1 MLILLSDGAGLT
13 ARQCATVASRA
24 GHQVEALCAERL
36 CLCRMTRHVRRVHRV
51 PGIGTDPFGWLEA
64 AVGVAVRR
72 HAQVLLPVQ
81 EQVAVMSLERDRI
94 EAAGLLT
101 AVPDFGALARV
112 QDKVSAFGTLTQAG
126 LPQPPAVVATSR
138 AELEAAGTLP
148 AFVKTPIGTASA
160 GVCRVETRAGLRRLA
175 AACERDGVFGSEGVL
190 VQQPAD
196 GPLVMVQS
204 VFAHGELVAF
214 HACQRVREGAG
225 GGASHKLSLDLPEA
239 REHLAALGAA
249 LRWHGAL
256 SADVIL
262 GRAGA
267 QFIDVNP
274 RLVEPVNA
282 LASGVDLVRALVEVA
297 CTGTSVPQP
306 PGRPGE
312 RTHQLLLAVLG
323 AAQHG
328 GRREIA
334 RELGYALTRR
344 GGYRASREELT
355 PGGGDPLA
363 ALPVVL
369 TAAITL
375 VQPTAWRRFTGR
387 STAAYSLTPAAWHA
401 LTASGAARAHAPDA
415 GFHDRPTASARSAAR
430 LRPASRALGPG
441 GYSSRVAASAGTSTE
456 YCLSTS
462 SGTISSAR
470 SWVEASTTGAAAP
483 SRWARSQF
491 AAVTHHRSP
500 GTSPGKLN
508 WGIGVDRS
516 LPIPR

>member
-1 MLILLSDGAGLT
+1 MVILLSDGAGLT
-13 ARQCATVASRA
+13 ARQCATVLSRA
-24 GHQVEALCAERL
+24 GHQVEALCPQGL
-36 CLCRMTRHVRRVHRV
+36 CLCRLTRHVRRVHRV
-51 PGIGTDPFGWLEA
+51 PGIGADPFGWLEA
-64 AVGVAVRR
+64 ALDIAARR
-72 HAQVLLPVQ
+72 HAEVLLPVQ
-81 EQVAVMSLERDRI
+81 EQVAVMSLARDRI

-126 LPQPPAVVATSR
+126 LPQPPAVIAASR

-148 AFVKTPIGTASA
+148 AFVKTPVGTASA
-160 GVCRVETRAGLRRLA
+160 GVRLVRARAELRQLA
-175 AACERDGVFGSEGVL
+175 ADYERDGVFETGGVL

-225 GGASHKLSLDLPEA
+225 GGASHKLGLDLPET
-239 REHLAALGAA
+239 REHISALGAA

-262 GRAGA
+262 GRAGV
-267 QFIDVNP
+267 QFVDINP

-297 CTGTSVPQP
+297 CTGTSAPQP

-328 GRREIA
+328 GRRQIV
-334 RELGYALTRR
+334 RELGNALTRR
-344 GGYRASREELT
+344 GDYRASREELT

-369 TAAITL
+369 TAAVTL
-375 VQPTAWRRFTGR
+375 VQPAAGRRFTGG
-387 STAAYSLTPAAWHA
+387 SVGAYSLTPAAWHA
-401 LTASGAARAHAPDA
+401 LAASSAAAAHAPDA
-415 GFHDRPTASARSAAR
+415 WQGRGAGTTARS
-430 LRPASRALGPG
+430 
-441 GYSSRVAASAGTSTE
+441 V
-456 YCLSTS
+456 
-462 SGTISSAR
+462 
-470 SWVEASTTGAAAP
+470 
-483 SRWARSQF
+483 
-491 AAVTHHRSP
+491 
-500 GTSPGKLN
+500 
-508 WGIGVDRS
+508 
-516 LPIPR
+516 

>member
-1 MLILLSDGAGLT
+1 MFILLSDGAGLT
-13 ARQCATVASRA
+13 ARQCATVLSRA

-36 CLCRMTRHVRRVHRV
+36 CLCGMTRHVRRVHRV
-51 PGIGTDPFGWLEA
+51 PGIGTDPFGWLE
-64 AVGVAVRR
+64 VAVDLAARR
-72 HAQVLLPVQ
+72 HAEVLLPVQ
-81 EQVAVMSLERDRI
+81 EQVAVMSLQRDRI

-101 AVPDFGALARV
+101 AVPDFWALARL

-126 LPQPPAVVATSR
+126 LPQPPAVVATNP
-138 AELEAAGTLP
+138 AELEAAGALP

-175 AACERDGVFGSEGVL
+175 AGYEREGVFAAGGVL

-204 VFAHGELVAF
+204 VFAHGEMVAF
-214 HACQRVREGAG
+214 HACQRVREGAA
-225 GGASHKLSLDLPEA
+225 GGASHKLGLDLPEV

-267 QFIDVNP
+267 QFIDINP

-297 CTGTSVPQP
+297 CTGTSAPQP
-306 PGRPGE
+306 PGRPGA

-328 GRREIA
+328 GRREIV
-334 RELGYALTRR
+334 RELGNALTGR
-344 GGYRASREELT
+344 GDYRASREELT
-355 PGGGDPLA
+355 PAGGDPLA

-375 VQPTAWRRFTGR
+375 VQPAAWRRFAGGSTG
-387 STAAYSLTPAAWHA
+387 AYSLTPAAWHA

-415 GFHDRPTASARSAAR
+415 WHGRGAGSTARS
-430 LRPASRALGPG
+430 
-441 GYSSRVAASAGTSTE
+441 V
-456 YCLSTS
+456 
-462 SGTISSAR
+462 
-470 SWVEASTTGAAAP
+470 
-483 SRWARSQF
+483 
-491 AAVTHHRSP
+491 
-500 GTSPGKLN
+500 
-508 WGIGVDRS
+508 
-516 LPIPR
+516 

>member
-64 AVGVAVRR
+64 AVDLAVRR
-72 HAQVLLPVQ
+72 HAEVLLPVQ

-101 AVPDFGALARV
+101 AVPDFGALAQV

-175 AACERDGVFGSEGVL
+175 AAYEREGVFGAGGVL

-214 HACQRVREGAG
+214 HACQRVREGTS
-225 GGASHKLSLDLPEA
+225 GGASHKLGLDLPEA

-297 CTGTSVPQP
+297 CTGTSAPQP

-334 RELGYALTRR
+334 RELGNALTRR
-344 GGYRASREELT
+344 GDYRASREELT

-375 VQPTAWRRFTGR
+375 VQPAAWRRFTGG

-415 GFHDRPTASARSAAR
+415 SHGRGAGTTARS
-430 LRPASRALGPG
+430 
-441 GYSSRVAASAGTSTE
+441 V
-456 YCLSTS
+456 
-462 SGTISSAR
+462 
-470 SWVEASTTGAAAP
+470 
-483 SRWARSQF
+483 
-491 AAVTHHRSP
+491 
-500 GTSPGKLN
+500 
-508 WGIGVDRS
+508 
-516 LPIPR
+516 

>member
-1 MLILLSDGAGLT
+1 MFILLSDGAGLT
-13 ARQCATVASRA
+13 ARQCATVLSRA

-36 CLCRMTRHVRRVHRV
+36 CLCGMTRHVRRVHRV

-64 AVGVAVRR
+64 AVDLAARR
-72 HAQVLLPVQ
+72 HAEVLLPVQ
-81 EQVAVMSLERDRI
+81 EQVAVMSLQRDRI

-101 AVPDFGALARV
+101 AVPDFWALARV

-126 LPQPPAVVATSR
+126 LPQPPAVVATNP
-138 AELEAAGTLP
+138 AELEAAGALP

-160 GVCRVETRAGLRRLA
+160 GVCRVETRAELRRLA
-175 AACERDGVFGSEGVL
+175 AGYEREGVFAAGGVL

-204 VFAHGELVAF
+204 VFAHGEMVAF
-214 HACQRVREGAG
+214 HACQRVREGAA
-225 GGASHKLSLDLPEA
+225 GGASHKLGLDLPEV

-267 QFIDVNP
+267 QFIDINP

-297 CTGTSVPQP
+297 CTGTSAPQP
-306 PGRPGE
+306 PGRPGA

-328 GRREIA
+328 GRREIV
-334 RELGYALTRR
+334 RELGNALTGR
-344 GGYRASREELT
+344 GDYRASREELT
-355 PGGGDPLA
+355 PAGGDPLA

-375 VQPTAWRRFTGR
+375 VQPAAWRRFAGGSTG
-387 STAAYSLTPAAWHA
+387 AYSLTPAAWHA

-415 GFHDRPTASARSAAR
+415 WHGRGAGTTARS
-430 LRPASRALGPG
+430 
-441 GYSSRVAASAGTSTE
+441 V
-456 YCLSTS
+456 
-462 SGTISSAR
+462 
-470 SWVEASTTGAAAP
+470 
-483 SRWARSQF
+483 
-491 AAVTHHRSP
+491 
-500 GTSPGKLN
+500 
-508 WGIGVDRS
+508 
-516 LPIPR
+516 

>member
-1 MLILLSDGAGLT
+1 MFILLSDGAGLT
-13 ARQCATVASRA
+13 ARQCATVLSRA

-36 CLCRMTRHVRRVHRV
+36 CLCGMTRHVRRVHRV
-51 PGIGTDPFGWLEA
+51 PGIGTDPFGWLE
-64 AVGVAVRR
+64 VAVDLAARR
-72 HAQVLLPVQ
+72 HAEVLLPVQ
-81 EQVAVMSLERDRI
+81 EQVAVMSLQRDRI

-101 AVPDFGALARV
+101 AVPDFWALARV

-126 LPQPPAVVATSR
+126 LPQPPAVVATNP
-138 AELEAAGTLP
+138 AELEAAGALP

-175 AACERDGVFGSEGVL
+175 AGYEREGVFAAGGVL

-204 VFAHGELVAF
+204 VFAHGEMVAF
-214 HACQRVREGAG
+214 HACQRVREGAA
-225 GGASHKLSLDLPEA
+225 GGASHKLGLDLPEV

-267 QFIDVNP
+267 QFIDINP

-297 CTGTSVPQP
+297 CTGTSAPQP
-306 PGRPGE
+306 PGRPGA

-328 GRREIA
+328 GRREIV
-334 RELGYALTRR
+334 RELGNALTGR
-344 GGYRASREELT
+344 GDYRASREELT
-355 PGGGDPLA
+355 PAGGDPLA

-375 VQPTAWRRFTGR
+375 VQPAAWRRFAGGSTG
-387 STAAYSLTPAAWHA
+387 AYSLTPAAWHA

-415 GFHDRPTASARSAAR
+415 WHGRGAGTTARS
-430 LRPASRALGPG
+430 
-441 GYSSRVAASAGTSTE
+441 V
-456 YCLSTS
+456 
-462 SGTISSAR
+462 
-470 SWVEASTTGAAAP
+470 
-483 SRWARSQF
+483 
-491 AAVTHHRSP
+491 
-500 GTSPGKLN
+500 
-508 WGIGVDRS
+508 
-516 LPIPR
+516 

>member
-1 MLILLSDGAGLT
+1 MFILLSDGAGLT
-13 ARQCATVASRA
+13 ARQCATVLSRA

-36 CLCRMTRHVRRVHRV
+36 CLCGMTRHVRRVHRV
-51 PGIGTDPFGWLEA
+51 PGIGTDPFGWLE
-64 AVGVAVRR
+64 VAVDLAARR
-72 HAQVLLPVQ
+72 HAEVLLPVQ
-81 EQVAVMSLERDRI
+81 EQVAVMSLQRDRI

-101 AVPDFGALARV
+101 AVPDFWALARV

-126 LPQPPAVVATSR
+126 LPQPPAVVATNP
-138 AELEAAGTLP
+138 AELEAAGALP

-175 AACERDGVFGSEGVL
+175 AGYEREGVFAAGGVL

-204 VFAHGELVAF
+204 VFAHGEMVAF
-214 HACQRVREGAG
+214 HACQRVREGAA
-225 GGASHKLSLDLPEA
+225 GGASHKLGLDLPEV

-267 QFIDVNP
+267 QFIDINP

-297 CTGTSVPQP
+297 CTGTSAPQP
-306 PGRPGE
+306 PGRPGA

-328 GRREIA
+328 GRREIV
-334 RELGYALTRR
+334 RELGNALTGR
-344 GGYRASREELT
+344 GDYRASREELT
-355 PGGGDPLA
+355 PAGGDPLA

-375 VQPTAWRRFTGR
+375 VQPAAWRRFAGGSTG
-387 STAAYSLTPAAWHA
+387 AYSLTPAAWHA

-415 GFHDRPTASARSAAR
+415 WHGRGAGSTARS
-430 LRPASRALGPG
+430 
-441 GYSSRVAASAGTSTE
+441 V
-456 YCLSTS
+456 
-462 SGTISSAR
+462 
-470 SWVEASTTGAAAP
+470 
-483 SRWARSQF
+483 
-491 AAVTHHRSP
+491 
-500 GTSPGKLN
+500 
-508 WGIGVDRS
+508 
-516 LPIPR
+516 

>member
-1 MLILLSDGAGLT
+1 MFILLSDGAGLT
-13 ARQCATVASRA
+13 ARQCATVLSRA

-36 CLCRMTRHVRRVHRV
+36 CLCGMTRHVRRVHRV

-64 AVGVAVRR
+64 AVDLAARR
-72 HAQVLLPVQ
+72 HAEVLLPVQ
-81 EQVAVMSLERDRI
+81 EQVAVMSLQRDRI

-101 AVPDFGALARV
+101 AVPDFWALARV

-126 LPQPPAVVATSR
+126 LPQPPAVVATNP
-138 AELEAAGTLP
+138 AELEAAGALP

-175 AACERDGVFGSEGVL
+175 AGYEREGVFAAGGVL

-204 VFAHGELVAF
+204 VFAHGEMVAF
-214 HACQRVREGAG
+214 HACQRVREGAA
-225 GGASHKLSLDLPEA
+225 GGASHKLGLDLPEV

-267 QFIDVNP
+267 QFIDINP

-297 CTGTSVPQP
+297 CTGTSAPQP
-306 PGRPGE
+306 PGRPGA

-328 GRREIA
+328 GRREIV
-334 RELGYALTRR
+334 RELGNALTGR
-344 GGYRASREELT
+344 GDYRASREELT
-355 PGGGDPLA
+355 PAGGDPLA

-375 VQPTAWRRFTGR
+375 VQPAAWRRFAGGSTG
-387 STAAYSLTPAAWHA
+387 AYSLTPAAWHA

-415 GFHDRPTASARSAAR
+415 WHGRGAGSTARS
-430 LRPASRALGPG
+430 
-441 GYSSRVAASAGTSTE
+441 V
-456 YCLSTS
+456 
-462 SGTISSAR
+462 
-470 SWVEASTTGAAAP
+470 
-483 SRWARSQF
+483 
-491 AAVTHHRSP
+491 
-500 GTSPGKLN
+500 
-508 WGIGVDRS
+508 
-516 LPIPR
+516 

>member
-1 MLILLSDGAGLT
+1 MFILLSDGAGLT
-13 ARQCATVASRA
+13 ARQCATVLSRA

-36 CLCRMTRHVRRVHRV
+36 CLCGMTRHVRRVHRV
-51 PGIGTDPFGWLEA
+51 PGIGTDPFGWLE
-64 AVGVAVRR
+64 VAVDLAARR
-72 HAQVLLPVQ
+72 HAEVLLPVQ
-81 EQVAVMSLERDRI
+81 EQVAVMSLQRDRI

-101 AVPDFGALARV
+101 AVPDFWALARL

-126 LPQPPAVVATSR
+126 LPQPPAVVATNP
-138 AELEAAGTLP
+138 AELEAAGALP

-175 AACERDGVFGSEGVL
+175 AGYEREGVFAAGGVL

-204 VFAHGELVAF
+204 VFAHGEMVAF
-214 HACQRVREGAG
+214 HACQRVREGAA
-225 GGASHKLSLDLPEA
+225 GGASHKLGLDLPEV

-267 QFIDVNP
+267 QFIDINP

-297 CTGTSVPQP
+297 CTGTSAPQP
-306 PGRPGE
+306 PGRPGA

-328 GRREIA
+328 GRREIV
-334 RELGYALTRR
+334 RELGNALTGR
-344 GGYRASREELT
+344 GDYRASREELT
-355 PGGGDPLA
+355 PAGGDPLA

-375 VQPTAWRRFTGR
+375 VQPAAWRRFTGG
-387 STAAYSLTPAAWHA
+387 STGAYSLTPAAWHA
-401 LTASGAARAHAPDA
+401 LTASGAARAHAPDVWHGRGA
-415 GFHDRPTASARSAAR
+415 GTTARS
-430 LRPASRALGPG
+430 
-441 GYSSRVAASAGTSTE
+441 V
-456 YCLSTS
+456 
-462 SGTISSAR
+462 
-470 SWVEASTTGAAAP
+470 
-483 SRWARSQF
+483 
-491 AAVTHHRSP
+491 
-500 GTSPGKLN
+500 
-508 WGIGVDRS
+508 
-516 LPIPR
+516 